1 MYRVIKPTGYGAN
14 VSVENMET
22 HASVMI
28 GGTTRNVM
36 DILREVG
43 FTEDEINTSLE
54 WNLEIDQDT
63 AKKLVA
69 LTMKM
74 KKPIRDQRKK
84 PTEDKPTTGKV
95 GVDIDAF
102 DLIYGI

>member
-1 MYRVIKPTGYGAN
+1 MYRVIKPAGFGTN
-14 VSVENMET
+14 VSVENTET
-22 HASVMI
+22 MASVII

-36 DILREVG
+36 DILRSAG
-43 FTEDEINTSLE
+43 FTEEEIDAGNE
-54 WNLEIDQDT
+54 WNLEIDHDT
-63 AKKLVA
+63 AKALVA
-69 LTMKM
+69 LTMTM

-84 PTEDKPTTGKV
+84 PTGKV

>member
-1 MYRVIKPTGYGAN
+1 MYRVIKPTGYGTN
-14 VSVENMET
+14 ISVENTET
-22 HASVMI
+22 MASVII

-36 DILREVG
+36 DILRSAGMAEGVIDP
-43 FTEDEINTSLE
+43 TIE
-54 WNLEIDQDT
+54 WNFGIDHDT
-63 AKKLVA
+63 AKALVA

-84 PTEDKPTTGKV
+84 PTTGKV

>member
-1 MYRVIKPTGYGAN
+1 MYRVIKPAGYGTN
-14 VSVENMET
+14 VSVENTDTM
-22 HASVMI
+22 ASVMI

-43 FTEDEINTSLE
+43 FTEEVIDAGCE
-54 WNLEIDQDT
+54 WDLEIDQDT

-69 LTMKM
+69 LAMKM

-84 PTEDKPTTGKV
+84 PAEDKPTGKV